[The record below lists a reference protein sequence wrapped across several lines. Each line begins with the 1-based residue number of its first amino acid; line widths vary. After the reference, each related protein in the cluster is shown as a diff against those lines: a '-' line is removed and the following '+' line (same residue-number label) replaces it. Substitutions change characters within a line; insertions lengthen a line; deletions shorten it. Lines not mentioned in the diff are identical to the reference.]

1 MTTIPEIASHENI
14 TEHYLRLNIE
24 SGNQPSGSIDFIS
37 EKINFNISGR
47 YFFKG
52 MVAIKDTEL
61 EYKDGKLIFIFKN
74 KKNLVFSCSL
84 EEFEKVSTHIK
95 SYANEDSNRGLF

>member
-24 SGNQPSGSIDFIS
+24 TNDLPCGSIDFVS
-37 EKINFNISGR
+37 EKINFNICGR
-47 YFFKG
+47 CLFKG
-52 MVAIKDTEL
+52 MVAIKDIQL

-74 KKNLVFSCSL
+74 KKNLRFNCSL
-84 EEFEKVSTHIK
+84 KEFETVSTHIRT
-95 SYANEDSNRGLF
+95 YGYHP